1 MVFIDPPKQHIKIYT
16 HVVDTSINYEPNDHP
31 SKAIVLLDG
40 IQLITNIMNGQPML
54 EIKVCVGDI
63 QLLLLDHPVQRYQ
76 HIESSA
82 ANSRQYWLALGFVP
96 LVSLQS
102 IELEV
107 KLKMLEH
114 LLVPKADVAITSTD
128 IYLDTSS
135 DSFQSLVNLMT
146 HLSMEAANES
156 PTPVQQQP
164 RRASTVM
171 TMRTINELDMLAS
184 IDENAFKTAERRMSP
199 PTLIE
204 MPEIE
209 DYVEEFYSSPGKSI
223 TPPIKPRRH
232 IKRTDDIIRL
242 LATEKLEVIDDFYGS

>member
-1 MVFIDPPKQHIKIYT
+1 
-16 HVVDTSINYEPNDHP
+16 
-31 SKAIVLLDG
+31 
-40 IQLITNIMNGQPML
+40 
-54 EIKVCVGDI
+54 
-63 QLLLLDHPVQRYQ
+63 
-76 HIESSA
+76 
-82 ANSRQYWLALGFVP
+82 
-96 LVSLQS
+96 
-102 IELEV
+102 
-107 KLKMLEH
+107 
-114 LLVPKADVAITSTD
+114 
-128 IYLDTSS
+128 
-135 DSFQSLVNLMT
+135 
-146 HLSMEAANES
+146 MEAANES

-242 LATEKLEVIDDFYGS
+242 LATEKLEVIDDFYGSEISDNTTTGSKKTSPVDLTKALLSLRVHHANKGRLYRSRRI